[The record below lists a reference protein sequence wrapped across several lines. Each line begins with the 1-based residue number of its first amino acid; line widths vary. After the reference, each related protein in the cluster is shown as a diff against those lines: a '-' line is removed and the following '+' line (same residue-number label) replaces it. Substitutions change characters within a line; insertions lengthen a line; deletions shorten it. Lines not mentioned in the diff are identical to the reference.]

1 MKHNEPQSPIMQK
14 AMELVQLTI
23 ALDKLIPEENEYL
36 QATRGFML
44 ENAYIIPAKIAGAEG
59 IGLYDLQME
68 NAAIIRK
75 AARELSVQAGSLRF
89 EKSINANDY
98 ILLVRNTVDDFR
110 LLFIEWVKTFDIDNY
125 IPDSWGLFNPPG
137 VSPEDYFK
145 DDNGLPYDSKEKLE
159 DYDRNYNDFLNFDDD
174 EDDDD
179 KN

>member
-1 MKHNEPQSPIMQK
+1 MLNKPQSPIMQK

-23 ALDKLIPEENEYL
+23 ALEKLIPEENEYL

-44 ENAYIIPAKIAGAEG
+44 ENAYIIPPKIAGAEG
-59 IGLYDLQME
+59 VDLYDLKME

-89 EKSINANDY
+89 VKEIDANDY

-110 LLFIEWVKTFDIDNY
+110 LLFIEWVKTFDNTNY

-137 VSPEDYFK
+137 VFPEDYFK
-145 DDNGLPYDSKEKLE
+145 DDNGIIRDSKEKLE
-159 DYDRNYNDFLNFDDD
+159 DYDKNFDFDVFDFDD
-174 EDDDD
+174 ED
-179 KN
+179 

>member
-1 MKHNEPQSPIMQK
+1 MLNKPQSPIMQK

-23 ALDKLIPEENEYL
+23 ALEKLIPEENEYL

-44 ENAYIIPAKIAGAEG
+44 ENAYIIPPKIAGAEG
-59 IGLYDLQME
+59 VDLYDLKME

-89 EKSINANDY
+89 VKEIDANDY

-110 LLFIEWVKTFDIDNY
+110 LLFIEWVKTFDNTKY

-137 VSPEDYFK
+137 VFPEDYFK
-145 DDNGLPYDSKEKLE
+145 DDNGITNDSKEKLE
-159 DYDRNYNDFLNFDDD
+159 DYDKNFDFDVFDFDD
-174 EDDDD
+174 ED
-179 KN
+179 